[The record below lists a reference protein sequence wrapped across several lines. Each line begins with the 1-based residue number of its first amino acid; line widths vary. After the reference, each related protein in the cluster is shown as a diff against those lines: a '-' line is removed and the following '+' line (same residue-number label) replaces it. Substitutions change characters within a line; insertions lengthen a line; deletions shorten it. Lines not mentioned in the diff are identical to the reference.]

1 MIAYPIM
8 PTFKCKIGTSD
19 GRVIEKE
26 FESPSRQLLKEN
38 LEEQGFSVFTVRK
51 LPFQI
56 FRGTG
61 IGQPR
66 FSGQRFLS
74 FNQELLVLLRSGL
87 PILQV
92 LDTLMEKMEVGPVL
106 AVLREVRE
114 DVKGGTSLSEAL
126 EKFPRYFPYLY
137 IASIRAGEKTGDLP
151 VTLGRFLDYQRRME
165 AIKAKIRSA
174 SFYPVFLS
182 VVVTAVV
189 FLLMI
194 YVVPR
199 FTQIY
204 ADARVELPFLTR
216 MVIGAADGMS
226 RYLPLVLFVS
236 VGLVVAFRL
245 FARSDRG
252 GYLLDQLKLRLPFFG
267 ELLSDYAISSFCRT
281 FSTTL
286 AGGIPAVQAMRMARA
301 TLNNRVLEA
310 RLAVAARRVEEGM
323 AISESYEKAGFF
335 PTIALRMIGV
345 GEATGALAEMLNEV
359 ADYYE
364 QQVGV
369 RLDRMT
375 TLVEPVMM
383 LVMGLLIGGI
393 VVAMYF
399 PIFQLAGTVH

>member
-1 MIAYPIM
+1 MA
-8 PTFKCKIGTSD
+8 TFHCKIGTND
-19 GRVIEKE
+19 GRVLEKE
-26 FESPSRQLLKEN
+26 FESTSRQLLKES
-38 LEEQGFSVFTVRK
+38 LEEQGFSVFSIK
-51 LPFQI
+51 KQPFQLL
-56 FRGTG
+56 RSAAT
-61 IGQPR
+61 IGRPR
-66 FSGQRFLS
+66 FSGSRFLS

-92 LDTLMEKMEVGPVL
+92 LDTLTEKMEVGDVL

-114 DVKGGTSLSEAL
+114 DVKGGASLSEAL

-137 IASIRAGEKTGDLP
+137 VASVRAGERTGDLP
-151 VTLGRFLDYQRRME
+151 VTLSRFLEYQRRME

-174 SFYPVFLS
+174 SFYPAFLS

-189 FLLMI
+189 FLLMV

-216 MVIGAADGMS
+216 LVIGIAEGMS
-226 RYLPLVLFVS
+226 QYLPLIILLSLGVFVVLRMFV
-236 VGLVVAFRL
+236 
-245 FARSDRG
+245 RSERG
-252 GYLLDQLKLRLPFFG
+252 GYLLDRLKLRLPFFG

-281 FSTTL
+281 FSTTV
-286 AGGIPAVQAMRMARA
+286 AGGIPAVQAMRMARG
-301 TLNNRVLEA
+301 TLNNRVLEE
-310 RLAVAARRVEEGM
+310 RLTAAAKRVEEGM
-323 AISESYEKAGFF
+323 GISESFEKSGFF

-345 GEATGALAEMLNEV
+345 GETTGALSEMLNEV

-369 RLDRMT
+369 RLDRLT